1 MEHDAAVGFWGDLA
15 AGLEHS
21 AIGALMRE
29 SLYLYP
35 LANLLHIFGLILL
48 VGAIGLL
55 DLRCLGFGRA
65 LPLAQCSRYLTP
77 LARAGFATMLA
88 SGFLLFAA
96 DAGPLVGSD
105 VFRLKLL
112 LIATALANALAF
124 RLLWSRQLPDWQD
137 RAPLVARLQAA
148 VSLLLWCAAATTGR
162 LIGYG

>member
-1 MEHDAAVGFWGDLA
+1 MEHGATVGFWGDLA
-15 AGLEHS
+15 ACLEHS

-48 VGAIGLL
+48 VGSIGLL
-55 DLRCLGFGRA
+55 DLRCLGFGRG

-77 LARAGFATMLA
+77 LALAGLVTMLA

-96 DAGPLVGSD
+96 DAGPLIGSD
-105 VFRLKLL
+105 IFRLKLL
-112 LIATALANALAF
+112 LIAAALANALVF

-137 RAPLVARLQAA
+137 RAPPVARLQAA
-148 VSLLLWCAAATTGR
+148 ASLLLWFSVATAGR